1 MARTQR
7 HATSTRPATLLH
19 ATTNRTTTTSTFPL
33 TNTHLTSS
41 FPTTTFTTGSPL
53 LPRQHHRLHHIDHLQ
68 LLCCCR
74 RLLSER
80 LVRTVIRRNLHTRLL
95 AVISYDPFHPAFS
108 PACRRTN
115 PLTCSDKLFS
125 GPSAFATLFGTF
137 GFSFPQAHSS
147 IACHHVSRSL
157 LTELFL
163 HNCSP
168 PLRDDA

>member
-1 MARTQR
+1 MPSPMARTQR
-7 HATSTRPATLLH
+7 HATSTRPATFLH
-19 ATTNRTTTTSTFPL
+19 TTTNRTTTTSTFPL

-41 FPTTTFTTGSPL
+41 FPTTTFTTGF
-53 LPRQHHRLHHIDHLQ
+53 LPFFARQHHRLHHIDHLQ

-125 GPSAFATLFGTF
+125 CPFCIRH
-137 GFSFPQAHSS
+137 SFWNLRFFMSS
-147 IACHHVSRSL
+147 G
-157 LTELFL
+157 
-163 HNCSP
+163 
-168 PLRDDA
+168 